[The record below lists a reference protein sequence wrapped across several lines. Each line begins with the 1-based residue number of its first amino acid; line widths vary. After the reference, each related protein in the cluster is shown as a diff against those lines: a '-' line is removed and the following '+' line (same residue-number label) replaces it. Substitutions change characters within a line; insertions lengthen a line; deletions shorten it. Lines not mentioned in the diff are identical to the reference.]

1 MKIITEYRK
10 KGGKKEVKKKKKSN
24 LFLKSGILMK
34 KLARILESTILLELN
49 DEK

>member
-34 KLARILESTILLELN
+34 KISTHFGIYHFVGI
-49 DEK
+49 

>member
-10 KGGKKEVKKKKKSN
+10 KGGKIGKKEKKESN

-34 KLARILESTILLELN
+34 KISTHFGIYHFVGI
-49 DEK
+49 